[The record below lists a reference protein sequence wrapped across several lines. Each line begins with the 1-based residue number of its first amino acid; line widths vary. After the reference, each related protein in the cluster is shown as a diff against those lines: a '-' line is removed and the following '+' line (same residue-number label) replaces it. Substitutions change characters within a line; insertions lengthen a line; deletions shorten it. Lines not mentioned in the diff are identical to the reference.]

1 MEFTLSTEQ
10 EILRDSVR
18 SFAENEI
25 KPVAR
30 ELDKKEEFSYDTM
43 QKMAELGL
51 FGIFVAEH
59 GGEGNRMAYCKHELL
74 LVGLSHQSATSGSS

>member
-30 ELDKKEEFSYDTM
+30 ALDEKELFSYETM
-43 QKMAELGL
+43 EKMGALGL
-51 FGIFVAEH
+51 FGMFVSEFIFF
-59 GGEGNRMAYCKHELL
+59 
-74 LVGLSHQSATSGSS
+74 

>member
-1 MEFTLSTEQ
+1 MDYTLSTEQ

-25 KPVAR
+25 KPVAQ
-30 ELDKKEEFSYDTM
+30 ELDEKEEFSFETM

-51 FGIFVAEH
+51 FGIFVSEQY
-59 GGEGNRMAYCKHELL
+59 GGQGMD
-74 LVGLSHQSATSGSS
+74 LSLIHI